1 MFSNKLRNKLIGI
14 FVCLLFANIFSP
26 ASASLQL
33 KPEMSVSQMYA
44 TFLAHNNK
52 ITNKFID
59 DLKKIHDLNATSNN
73 QLFNLSATVQK
84 RLAPPSLDLD
94 LTTECKDVT
103 QENFNISP
111 VCLYSLFNQ
120 NFKFL
125 KSQLKADLT
134 EDEKEF
140 IKQKDSEI
148 SEINFHTAMYYSE
161 FFDALPKYN
170 ELTILESTMS
180 SVRDKLLQMKLQ
192 AEILKIKLPNAT
204 SAECT

>member
-26 ASASLQL
+26 ASASLQI
-33 KPEMSVSQMYA
+33 KPDMTVSQMYA
-44 TFLAHNNK
+44 TYVAHNNK
-52 ITNKFID
+52 LSNEFINN
-59 DLKKIHDLNATSNN
+59 LKQIHDLTETSKNH
-73 QLFNLSATVQK
+73 LFNLSETAQK
-84 RLAPPSLDLD
+84 RLAPPSIDSDLN
-94 LTTECKDVT
+94 TECKDIT
-103 QENFNISP
+103 QKNFNISP
-111 VCLYSLFNQ
+111 VCLYQLYSQ

-125 KSQLKADLT
+125 KSQLKAELT
-134 EDEKEF
+134 EEEKNF
-140 IKQKDSEI
+140 IKQKDTEI

-170 ELTILESTMS
+170 ELTILESSME
-180 SVRDKLLQMKLQ
+180 SVRAKLRRMKLE